1 VIKPLFF
8 NIQKLEEVT
17 KCNADLMLLH
27 LNIWR
32 SKIIPKSAP
41 KGTKQVNLAGS
52 SYLLNFDDLLHHVG
66 DTLWKGQYIRLAARR
81 DYMLYK
87 MYRAK
92 YLDLSYFPDIDINAI
107 KHNPLLEIVGNKL
120 YFKFEENNGNLFQ
133 AN

>member
-1 VIKPLFF
+1 
-8 NIQKLEEVT
+8 
-17 KCNADLMLLH
+17 M
-27 LNIWR
+27 
-32 SKIIPKSAP
+32 
-41 KGTKQVNLAGS
+41 AGS